1 MPRMRLPHFV
11 IVKSPGLLPM
21 HYKVSELAAILC
33 IPDRTL
39 RDWLVAG
46 APHFRDQRNNLWIHG
61 RDFADWVASRRRPV
75 KKRKLRNGEA
85 YCVRCNK
92 SVVMK
97 DISTHPMRG
106 KLIMLR
112 GKCPD
117 CGCEINRADRAP
129 NYSTNNMTWKD
140 IQNEK

>member
-1 MPRMRLPHFV
+1 MPRLRLRHYV

-21 HYKVSELAAILC
+21 HYKIGELAETLR
-33 IPDRTL
+33 IPNRTL

-46 APHFRDQRNNLWIHG
+46 APHFRDERNNIWIHG
-61 RDFADWVASRRRPV
+61 RDFADWVVTWRKPT
-75 KKRKLRNGEA
+75 KKRKLRKGEA
-85 YCVRCNK
+85 LCLRCNK
-92 SVVMK
+92 AVVMQ

-112 GKCPD
+112 GKCPE
-117 CGCEINRADRAP
+117 CGCRINRADRAP
-129 NYSTNNMTWKD
+129 THSANNITWTE